1 MFTKFAKGYREFELN
16 KALALPTGYSLRF
29 YMLMSG
35 QVYPLDISLDN
46 LKERLGIPADK
57 YKDKNG
63 KDRIDNFEERVL
75 KPAKAALD
83 ESCPYTFNY
92 VKVRENPN
100 NKRSKVTGFRFYP
113 VYQPQFRDEE
123 LEVKELQAKVTAR
136 HQIDSHVYEYL
147 RYSCGFTSEEIN
159 RNKETFITA
168 QENIT
173 DLIRELAILNG
184 KSTYEDDEEWWKC
197 GFISNPKYKK
207 HTGII
212 TFRVSN
218 DLWDVFTKFAKGYRE
233 FELNKALALPTGYSL
248 RFYMLMS
255 GQVYPL
261 DISLDNLK
269 ERLGIPADKYKDKNG
284 KDRIDNF
291 EERVLK
297 PAKAALDESCPYTF
311 NYVKV
316 RENPN
321 NKRSKVTGFRFYPVY
336 QPQFR
341 DEELEV
347 KELQAKVTAR
357 HQIDSH
363 VYEYLRYSCGF
374 TSE

>member
-1 MFTKFAKGYREFELN
+1 MHVSDVIF
-16 KALALPTGYSLRF
+16 
-29 YMLMSG
+29 SG
-35 QVYPLDISLDN
+35 RDYNEI
-46 LKERLGIPADK
+46 I
-57 YKDKNG
+57 
-63 KDRIDNFEERVL
+63 
-75 KPAKAALD
+75 AALD
-83 ESCPYTFNY
+83 SLA
-92 VKVRENPN
+92 
-100 NKRSKVTGFRFYP
+100 GRF
-113 VYQPQFRDEE
+113 F
-123 LEVKELQAKVTAR
+123 
-136 HQIDSHVYEYL
+136 
-147 RYSCGFTSEEIN
+147 
-159 RNKETFITA
+159 
-168 QENIT
+168 
-173 DLIRELAILNG
+173 
-184 KSTYEDDEEWWKC
+184 TYEDDDEWWKC

-341 DEELEV
+341 DEELEG

-357 HQIDSH
+357 YQIDSH

-374 TSE
+374 TSEEINRNKETFITAQEKITDLIGELALLNGKSREKNNPKGWIINALKGKIKDK

>member
-1 MFTKFAKGYREFELN
+1 MCIIDCLSTIVFILPLHLDYTKVIILILWWRNFQLEYWRTFQLVST
-16 KALALPTGYSLRF
+16 ALALPTGYSLRF

-159 RNKETFITA
+159 RNKETLITA
-168 QENIT
+168 QEKIA
-173 DLIRELAILNG
+173 DLIGELAILNG
-184 KSTYEDDEEWWKC
+184 KSREKN
-197 GFISNPKYKK
+197 NPK
-207 HTGII
+207 GWII
-212 TFRVSN
+212 NS
-218 DLWDVFTKFAKGYRE
+218 LKG
-233 FELNKALALPTGYSL
+233 K
-248 RFYMLMS
+248 
-255 GQVYPL
+255 
-261 DISLDNLK
+261 IK
-269 ERLGIPADKYKDKNG
+269 E
-284 KDRIDNF
+284 
-291 EERVLK
+291 
-297 PAKAALDESCPYTF
+297 S
-311 NYVKV
+311 
-316 RENPN
+316 
-321 NKRSKVTGFRFYPVY
+321 
-336 QPQFR
+336 
-341 DEELEV
+341 
-347 KELQAKVTAR
+347 
-357 HQIDSH
+357 
-363 VYEYLRYSCGF
+363 
-374 TSE
+374 